1 MKVVML
7 AAAVVLALLSVA
19 PAQTVDLSPVTIDAT
34 QPVPGRLF
42 TLTVSDSKSPGA
54 TYTLG
59 FDIFRLSPPLKLA
72 GIGEFGLAA
81 SPSFFLIKT
90 GVLDAQGKDSLTL
103 FIPNVPAL
111 VGFQFFFQAIVFTQ
125 SAPQGALL
133 SNLYQG
139 DISGAGTHT
148 AVSNKL
154 RFPRALHTTTL
165 LRDGRVLIMGGGGG
179 SLTSPVGTRVTEVYY
194 PWTKRFD
201 YTRTPQGAIT
211 QLNALR
217 VLHTSTLL
225 DDGRVLVAGGVD
237 SLGNVMNT
245 AEVFDPATGLFTFV
259 GSMVRARA
267 THTATKLPDGRVLI
281 AGGTTAAFVFPNV
294 FGGATNTTEIF
305 DPKTNSFQS
314 GGGPTMRSNRMIH
327 GSVPL
332 RVGGKDYVLMM
343 SGIKGLFLFVL
354 PDYTASAEVY
364 DVTAGAF
371 TDKIGSITVSSLRNS
386 RVAFGTA
393 VQANGRVL
401 VVGGAAG
408 TVPAAISAAE
418 EFNPATGAF
427 TSVSSIPTARVLP
440 VTTALPNGTVLVQG
454 GLQGSLTAPTATASA
469 YLFSGGSFSATQSL
483 TVSRGGHAGVL
494 ISSGAVLV
502 IGGADSNATP
512 LGTAE
517 FYTP

>member
-1 MKVVML
+1 MKLVML
-7 AAAVVLALLSVA
+7 GAGLVLAILSIT
-19 PAQTVDLSPVTIDAT
+19 PAQTVDLSPVNIDGT
-34 QPVPGRLF
+34 QPVPGRFF
-42 TLTVSDSKSPGA
+42 TLTVSDSQSPGA
-54 TYTLG
+54 LYALG
-59 FDIFRLSPPLKLA
+59 FDTFRLSPPLKLG

-81 SPSFFLIKT
+81 SPSFFLIKN
-90 GVLDAQGKDSLTL
+90 GVLNAQGKDSLPV
-103 FIPNVPAL
+103 FIPGVPAL
-111 VGFQFFFQAIVFTQ
+111 VGLQFFFQAIVFTP
-125 SAPQGALL
+125 SAPQGAFL

-148 AVSNKL
+148 AVPNRL

-165 LRDGRVLIMGGGGG
+165 LQDGRVLIMGGGGG
-179 SLTSPVGTRVTEVYY
+179 SLTSPVGTRVTEIYY

-217 VLHTSTLL
+217 VLHTATAL
-225 DDGRVLVAGGVD
+225 DDGRVLIAGGVD
-237 SLGNVMNT
+237 SQGNVMNT
-245 AEVFDPATGLFTFV
+245 AEVFDPATGRFTLV
-259 GSMVRARA
+259 GNMARARA

-305 DPKTNSFQS
+305 DPKTNAFQS
-314 GGGPTMRSNRMIH
+314 GGGPTMGSNRMIH

-354 PDYTASAEVY
+354 PDYTSSAEVY
-364 DVTAGAF
+364 DVAAGSF
-371 TDKIGSITVSSLRNS
+371 TNRMGSVTVSSLRNA

-393 VQANGRVL
+393 VQGNGRVL

-408 TVPAAISAAE
+408 TIPAAINAAE

-427 TSVSSIPTARVLP
+427 TSVSSIPSARVFP

-483 TVSRGGHAGVL
+483 IASRGGHAGL
-494 ISSGAVLV
+494 RLSSGAVLV
-502 IGGADSNATP
+502 IGGADNTATP